1 MRAVPFLVSETSS
14 RLGSCFR
21 RHGWGECSH
30 GLKACRLP
38 PAGKPI
44 RHDKKSDKSFAHFR
58 LFFIANSLVHF
69 NAQNDRV
76 LQSVYNQRIVVGSV
90 WRHSFS
96 RRFCLRRLSLRLA
109 IAIFSPCDRGS
120 FARRNGVFGWK
131 IRTRPVGKQMIAVRA
146 AYLFRLVC
154 RFSIA
159 CFCDFILTCKTVGNL
174 FFVFDERC
182 RIGVSKAAGRSRPSH
197 RPWRRVA
204 REG

>member
-14 RLGSCFR
+14 WLGYCFR

-58 LFFIANSLVHF
+58 LFFIANSLAHF

-96 RRFCLRRLSLRLA
+96 RRFCLRRLSRHRA
-109 IAIFSPCDRGS
+109 IIIFSSRDC
-120 FARRNGVFGWK
+120 
-131 IRTRPVGKQMIAVRA
+131 
-146 AYLFRLVC
+146 YLFSLRQGLFRTSKWRFRLENQDET
-154 RFSIA
+154 RG
-159 CFCDFILTCKTVGNL
+159 KTADSGAG
-174 FFVFDERC
+174 
-182 RIGVSKAAGRSRPSH
+182 GVSFPSRLQIFQSPVFVILS
-197 RPWRRVA
+197 
-204 REG
+204 

>member
-21 RHGWGECSH
+21 RQDWGECSH

-44 RHDKKSDKSFAHFR
+44 RHEKKSDKSLAHFR

-96 RRFCLRRLSLRLA
+96 RRFCLRRLSRHRAIIIFSSRDCYLFRLA

-174 FFVFDERC
+174 IFPSSTS
-182 RIGVSKAAGRSRPSH
+182 GVG
-197 RPWRRVA
+197 
-204 REG
+204 